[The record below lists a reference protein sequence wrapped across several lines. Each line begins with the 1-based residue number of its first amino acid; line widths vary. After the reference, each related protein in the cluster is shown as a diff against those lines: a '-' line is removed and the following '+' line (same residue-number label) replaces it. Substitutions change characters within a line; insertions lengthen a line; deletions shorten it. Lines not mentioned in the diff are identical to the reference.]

1 MIIAASVAMF
11 PVTFYC
17 SSLPAN
23 VATTD
28 EWPTLSSSFVQ
39 SYCFA
44 IIPLENMAGQKRE
57 VLFIAHRIVE
67 KD

>member
-23 VATTD
+23 VATID
-28 EWPTLSSSFVQ
+28 EWPTLSSGFVR

-44 IIPLENMAGQKRE
+44 IIP
-57 VLFIAHRIVE
+57 
-67 KD
+67 